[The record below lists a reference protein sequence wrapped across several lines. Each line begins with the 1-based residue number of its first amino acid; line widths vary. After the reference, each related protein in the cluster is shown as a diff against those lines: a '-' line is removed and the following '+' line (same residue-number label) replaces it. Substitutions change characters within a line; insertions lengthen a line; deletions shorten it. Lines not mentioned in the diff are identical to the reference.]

1 MGLVETNNTTSMNFF
16 HAEKQKQMKKGR
28 KTVKISAHYSLFLI
42 CRKTETDEKRAKN
55 GKNIR
60 SLQSVLNSSFIL
72 QFKKKEKIKRKSE
85 NNCKIILC

>member
-42 CRKTETDEKRAKN
+42 PVSFYNSRKQYYFDVIE
-55 GKNIR
+55 KNIAFMCI
-60 SLQSVLNSSFIL
+60 FIYN
-72 QFKKKEKIKRKSE
+72 IKA
-85 NNCKIILC
+85 NCKVR

>member
-42 CRKTETDEKRAKN
+42 PVSFYNSRKE
-55 GKNIR
+55 
-60 SLQSVLNSSFIL
+60 
-72 QFKKKEKIKRKSE
+72 KKEKKMQKKLY
-85 NNCKIILC
+85 KIGIRW

>member
-42 CRKTETDEKRAKN
+42 PV
-55 GKNIR
+55 
-60 SLQSVLNSSFIL
+60 SFYNS
-72 QFKKKEKIKRKSE
+72 KKEKKEKKMQKKLYKLGIRW
-85 NNCKIILC
+85 

>member
-42 CRKTETDEKRAKN
+42 PVSFYNSRKQYYFDVIE
-55 GKNIR
+55 KNIAIMCI
-60 SLQSVLNSSFIL
+60 FIYN
-72 QFKKKEKIKRKSE
+72 IKA
-85 NNCKIILC
+85 NCKVR

>member
-42 CRKTETDEKRAKN
+42 PV
-55 GKNIR
+55 
-60 SLQSVLNSSFIL
+60 SFYNSRY
-72 QFKKKEKIKRKSE
+72 KII
-85 NNCKIILC
+85 NKIILTMSLFLIKNDSINIPADHLYHLYDRLVFYYRV

>member
-42 CRKTETDEKRAKN
+42 PVSFYNSRKE
-55 GKNIR
+55 
-60 SLQSVLNSSFIL
+60 
-72 QFKKKEKIKRKSE
+72 KKEKKMQKKLYKLGIRW
-85 NNCKIILC
+85 